1 MAFNS
6 IYDIAGTA
14 MRAQT
19 VRLNTVASNLANADS
34 VSSTEKGAYH
44 AIMPVFSTVYRKL
57 DTGNEITGP
66 YLGSATVQV
75 ADLVRSDRTIEKRYE
90 PGNPI
95 ADKKGFVYY
104 GNVNVVEEMAD
115 MMSASRTFQT
125 AADVISRTNSMQQ
138 GLLRLGQSV

>member
-6 IYDIAGTA
+6 IYDIAGSA

-34 VSSTEKGAYH
+34 VSGTEAGAYR
-44 AIMPVFSTVYRKL
+44 ALKPVF
-57 DTGNEITGP
+57 
-66 YLGSATVQV
+66 ATLYQGGDIAGQEGINGASVQV
-75 ADLVRSDRTIEKRYE
+75 AGLVQSDRSVEKRYE
-90 PGNPI
+90 PGNPL

-115 MMSASRTFQT
+115 MMSASRTFQS

-138 GLLRLGQSV
+138 ALLRLGQV

>member
-6 IYDIAGTA
+6 IYDIAGSA

-34 VSSTEKGAYH
+34 AAGSEAQAYR
-44 AIMPVFSTVYRKL
+44 AIKPVFATLYQSMDVDGGASGAHL
-57 DTGNEITGP
+57 A
-66 YLGSATVQV
+66 SANVRI
-75 ADLVRSDRTIEKRYE
+75 ADLVQSDRTIEKRFE

-95 ADKKGFVYY
+95 ADGEGFVYY

-125 AADVISRTNSMQQ
+125 AADVITRTNSMQQ
-138 GLLRLGQSV
+138 SLLRLGQA